1 MGMVIGRDL
10 YQIIKSSLGDEYYI
24 FDEIGKYSINSHKR
38 SYPVYSVINKNKL
51 NNCDSLNL
59 YNGAA
64 SSIMYCCF
72 IVYFFQ
78 ILYVSC

>member
-38 SYPVYSVINKNKL
+38 SYPVYSVINKNK
-51 NNCDSLNL
+51 
-59 YNGAA
+59 
-64 SSIMYCCF
+64 I
-72 IVYFFQ
+72 IT
-78 ILYVSC
+78 